1 LCSHAGRQPL
11 LRLEFSSLRG
21 YLVDMSSTTEE
32 IIQVCEVL
40 PPGKQAE
47 LADFARFLLAR
58 QDDEAWERC
67 IAYPQARPRLDTFL
81 RDSAAEADEP
91 LDPSRL

>member
-1 LCSHAGRQPL
+1 
-11 LRLEFSSLRG
+11 
-21 YLVDMSSTTEE
+21 MSKTTAE
-32 IIQVCEVL
+32 IIQVCESL
-40 PPGKQAE
+40 PPDKQAE

-58 QDDEAWERC
+58 HEDEAWEQR
-67 IAYPQARPRLDTFL
+67 IADPKARPRLDEFL